1 MRSGS
6 PRLGLSSP
14 GGLQLARQLLRPQ
27 PPHDMYDSVLEGK
40 AVDGVHVLAVAPT
53 GDGKTGYFYG
63 LILLLRALKKKNS
76 PCPLLKKKH
85 PVDPAIV
92 IVFPT
97 KGLEEMIRG

>member
-1 MRSGS
+1 M
-6 PRLGLSSP
+6 
-14 GGLQLARQLLRPQ
+14 
-27 PPHDMYDSVLEGK
+27 
-40 AVDGVHVLAVAPT
+40 DGVHVLAVAPT

-63 LILLLRALKKKNS
+63 YGFILLLRALQKKNS

-85 PVDPAIV
+85 PVDPVTV

>member
-1 MRSGS
+1 
-6 PRLGLSSP
+6 
-14 GGLQLARQLLRPQ
+14 
-27 PPHDMYDSVLEGK
+27 
-40 AVDGVHVLAVAPT
+40 VAPT

-63 LILLLRALKKKNS
+63 FILLLRALKKNS